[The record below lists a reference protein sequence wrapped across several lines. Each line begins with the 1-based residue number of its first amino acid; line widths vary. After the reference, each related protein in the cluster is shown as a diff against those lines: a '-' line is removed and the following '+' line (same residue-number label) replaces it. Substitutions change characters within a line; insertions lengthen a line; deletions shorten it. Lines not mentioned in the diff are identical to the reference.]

1 VAAADPGQAAGPTG
15 LARQADSGGVAWG
28 LELDRAVLVPG
39 RLVGGRVHLT
49 SHRDL
54 DARGLVIALVAVEH
68 WRHRVTSTDAH
79 GNAHTEV
86 VTTRAE
92 LTRVP
97 VQLAGEIHIGPG
109 ESRDWAFELPVPPM
123 GPASLDANDAGLDWT
138 VEAKLDIPGG
148 FDSSIEAPVVVA
160 QPTALLRAGA
170 IDVGQFALF
179 DSADV
184 GADGIRGSI
193 LLEPMP
199 LVCGEAFAGHLA
211 LEMARTQRLQEIRAE
226 LRLEVKATVSGGESE
241 AVTVWAGQ
249 LAAGGDYAGA
259 QAFPIEGRIDARPL
273 PTSELPHGRA
283 RATFHVILARAWAV
297 DAHLARDVTIATT
310 REV

>member
-1 VAAADPGQAAGPTG
+1 MAEADSGQLAGPAG
-15 LARQADSGGVAWG
+15 LVRQADSGGVAWA
-28 LELDRAVLVPG
+28 LELDRTVLLPG
-39 RLVGGRVHLT
+39 RLVGGRVHIT

-54 DARGLVIALVAVEH
+54 DARGLVAALVAVEH
-68 WRHRVTSTDAH
+68 WRHRVTSTDAQ

-92 LTRVP
+92 LMREP
-97 VQLAGEIHIGPG
+97 VQLAGDVHFGAG
-109 ESRDWAFELPVPPM
+109 ESRDWTFEMPVPPM
-123 GPASLDANDAGLDWT
+123 GPASLDASDAGVAWT

-148 FDSSIEAPVVVA
+148 FDSSIDAPIVVA

-179 DSADV
+179 DTADV

-193 LLEPMP
+193 RIEPMP
-199 LVCGEAFAGHLA
+199 LVCGEGFSGHLA
-211 LEMARTQRLQEIRAE
+211 LEMGRSQRLQEIRAE

-241 AVTVWAGQ
+241 VVTVWAGQ
-249 LAAGGDYAGA
+249 LSGGGDYGGT
-259 QAFPIEGRIDARPL
+259 QAFPIEGRIGTRPL

-283 RATFHVILARAWAV
+283 RATFDVILARAWAV
-297 DAHLARDVTIATT
+297 DTHLARDVTIATT